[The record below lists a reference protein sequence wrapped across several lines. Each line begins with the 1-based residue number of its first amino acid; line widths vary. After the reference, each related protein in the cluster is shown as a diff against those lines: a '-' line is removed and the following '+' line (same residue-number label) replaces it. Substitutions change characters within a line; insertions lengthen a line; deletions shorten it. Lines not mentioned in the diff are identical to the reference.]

1 MRHPM
6 KIPNTVLNNT
16 SAASKPDELV
26 ELAPDSKSE
35 ATFGHA
41 HGALNRIIIGQLTT
55 CSVIEGGKRIGLD
68 FVGQAGEPV
77 SIEMP
82 FDQAASIV
90 MTIPRLLSAA
100 LKMQTR
106 DAQARYVF
114 SLGNW
119 SLELAKDQHCRIL
132 SLRTPDG
139 FEVAFAIS
147 FETSAAMGS
156 ALAGGNEARS
166 ERKAHLSSSID
177 CLDHNLWPSATQ
189 QPLGR

>member
-1 MRHPM
+1 M
-6 KIPNTVLNNT
+6 
-16 SAASKPDELV
+16 
-26 ELAPDSKSE
+26 
-35 ATFGHA
+35 
-41 HGALNRIIIGQLTT
+41 
-55 CSVIEGGKRIGLD
+55 
-68 FVGQAGEPV
+68 GQAGEPV
-77 SIEMP
+77 SVVMP

-100 LKMQTR
+100 LEMQTG

-119 SLELAKDQHCRIL
+119 SLELAKDQNYRIL

-156 ALAGGNEARS
+156 ALTGGSEAGLQ
-166 ERKAHLSSSID
+166 KY
-177 CLDHNLWPSATQ
+177 
-189 QPLGR
+189 